1 MEYPVA
7 WKTDRPTELQVRQN
21 QCWESLKLHIQEIG
35 LQMAVCEELDQLD
48 AVFQGVSEHVC
59 GKAKPGLLD
68 MPAVTPAQVGSFYE
82 AAAFFFRQTPWKK
95 VGFEAAIQIKCDK
108 YQSGPWY
115 AVLMGQSGLTMG
127 LALYED

>member
-48 AVFQGVSEHVC
+48 AVFQGESEHVC

-68 MPAVTPAQVGSFYE
+68 IPAVTPPQVRTFYE
-82 AAAFFFRQTPWKK
+82 APAFFFRHNP
-95 VGFEAAIQIKCDK
+95 
-108 YQSGPWY
+108 GP
-115 AVLMGQSGLTMG
+115 AGRLHAPSQPDVSPRR
-127 LALYED
+127 